1 MRTIEIKSPDW
12 IEGTPRK
19 WNARYSITAE
29 TSSVCVI
36 FIESRSSIEVV
47 VAKAESLSGEQYYI
61 SSPNFGVAIP
71 GIPSMR
77 ETHWITEKLIHG
89 GMPGVDAATVAQ
101 VLRDLAD
108 SMEG

>member
-19 WNARYSITAE
+19 WDARYGIVAGTPN
-29 TSSVCVI
+29 VWVI
-36 FIESRSSIEVV
+36 SIESRSSIEVV
-47 VAKAESLSGEQYYI
+47 IAQAGSLGGDQYYI

-71 GIPSMR
+71 GIPSLR

-101 VLRDLAD
+101 VLRDLTD
-108 SMEG
+108 FMGN

>member
-1 MRTIEIKSPDW
+1 MRVIEIKSPDW

-19 WNARYSITAE
+19 WTARYGIIAGTP
-29 TSSVCVI
+29 SVRAI
-36 FIESRSSIEVV
+36 SIESRSSIDVI
-47 VAKAESLSGEQYYI
+47 VAKVGGFSGEQYYI

-71 GIPSMR
+71 GIPSLR

-101 VLRDLAD
+101 VLQDLAD
-108 SMEG
+108 FMED